1 MGHARALLS
10 LEDAAIQKK
19 MAHVII
25 EKGLSVRQVE
35 DMVKKAGQGQGIVE
49 APAVKTKDRDIEIL
63 EEELRRILGT
73 KIFIED
79 KKGKGKL
86 VIEYYTL
93 DDLDRILGV
102 LRK

>member
-1 MGHARALLS
+1 
-10 LEDAAIQKK
+10 
-19 MAHVII
+19 V
-25 EKGLSVRQVE
+25 
-35 DMVKKAGQGQGIVE
+35 VKRPIN
-49 APAVKTKDRDIEIL
+49 RDIEIL
-63 EEELRRILGT
+63 EEELRKILGT
-73 KIFIED
+73 KVFITD